1 MKILKNA
8 VQTEK
13 QNDMLKN
20 KILSFLYI
28 AKNYS
33 VNDLEVIL
41 MLDNKEIT
49 FSDNLPNKLKSIHTL
64 YGSCINEILN
74 HKEEIQNKMTLLEMS
89 KEQTPK
95 EKRENLE
102 I

>member
-1 MKILKNA
+1 
-8 VQTEK
+8 
-13 QNDMLKN
+13 
-20 KILSFLYI
+20 
-28 AKNYS
+28 
-33 VNDLEVIL
+33 

-49 FSDNLPNKLKSIHTL
+49 FSDNLPNKLNSIHTL
-64 YGSCINEILN
+64 YGSSINEILN